1 MPKGRRTLFHHCVAL
16 ALLVAALL
24 APALAASISPGPAL
38 ARHSGPASLGRS
50 ASLPFTTSPLGTS
63 PPYLQH
69 LALADDPVDGYVV
82 GFGGE
87 SPGLTASGLT
97 LSYAGGTWQNLTSS
111 QTSAPAPRWGA
122 SMAYDAVDQELVLF
136 GGCQTAG
143 CYPALGDTWGFY
155 GGQWHDLSSLV
166 GTAPSARG
174 FSAFAWD
181 GSLSE
186 LVLFGGE
193 TGNGSSVRY
202 LADTWGFVH
211 NVWTNLTSNLT
222 GPAPPARASAVLA
235 SVGSVSPV
243 LFGGR
248 SAGGYLADTWSFGGT
263 AWANLTGGPGAA
275 PSARAGG
282 MMAGDPA
289 SQDLVLFG
297 GYSGSYLRDTWTW
310 TSGTWSELGTAGPP
324 GTYGAG
330 FAYDSEDGY
339 LLLYGGSIEQSGEIG
354 TTNAYWSLENGAWHL
369 WNPAPTQPI
378 DWFVILP
385 FVAIIAV
392 VASEFA
398 YLRRRQAR
406 RWGELSERMPDPLGA
421 VTWIPT
427 QPPSLLGRATRR
439 GAAVIF
445 GVMLPM
451 GALVSLAIVSS
462 ATPGSGVNTVVLL
475 AAEWAFFLA
484 VPGLLLASQ
493 ANLETRSIGIADA
506 GVVVRRKRTELRVP
520 WEYLQPPTMV
530 PKGPTVGFPFLVP
543 GKQSMPNYF
552 AATHE
557 QARAILAHPRAAGW
571 PVPPPVRTALGL
583 PPVPLEFAY
592 APPTGAPLPSTV
604 VPTPATL
611 DPRLRSP
618 QPQVSPAAPPPGGL
632 RDAAPVG
639 AGSAQLRRCP
649 RCSSLATIR
658 ARFCSR
664 CGSPLA

>member
-1 MPKGRRTLFHHCVAL
+1 M
-16 ALLVAALL
+16 ALL
-24 APALAASISPGPAL
+24 ATTLLALALAASFPSSAVFPRHAGFASRGPG
-38 ARHSGPASLGRS
+38 S
-50 ASLPFTTSPLGTS
+50 SLPFTTSSLGTS

-69 LALADDPVDGYVV
+69 LALADDPADGYVV

-97 LSYAGGTWQNLTSS
+97 LSYVGGTWQNLTSS
-111 QTSAPAPRWGA
+111 QASAPAPRYGA
-122 SMAYDAVDQELVLF
+122 SMAYDAADQELVLF
-136 GGCQTAG
+136 GGCQTGG

-174 FSAFAWD
+174 FSVFAWES
-181 GSLSE
+181 SLSE
-186 LVLFGGE
+186 LILFGGE
-193 TGNGSSVRY
+193 AGNGSSVRY
-202 LADTWGFVH
+202 LADTWGFAH

-222 GPAPPARASAVLA
+222 GPAPPARASAVMA

-263 AWANLTGGPGAA
+263 AWTNLTGGLGTA

-289 SQDLVLFG
+289 STELVLFG

-310 TSGTWSELGTAGPP
+310 ANGTWSELATTGPP

-330 FAYDSEDGY
+330 FTYDSEDGY
-339 LLLYGGSIEQSGEIG
+339 LLLYGGSIEQSGEVG

-369 WNPAPTQPI
+369 WNPVPEQPI
-378 DWFVILP
+378 DWLVIVP

-392 VASEFA
+392 VGGEFA
-398 YLRRRQAR
+398 YVRRRQAR

-421 VTWIPT
+421 VTWVPT
-427 QPPSLLGRATRR
+427 QPPSLLGRTTRR
-439 GAAVIF
+439 GAAVVF

-451 GALVSLAIVSS
+451 GTLVSLVIVGST
-462 ATPGSGVNTVVLL
+462 TPGSEANTVVILV
-475 AAEWAFFLA
+475 AEWALFLA

-493 ANLETRSIGIADA
+493 ANLETRAIGIADA

-520 WEYLQPPTMV
+520 WEYLQPPTVV

-543 GKQSMPNYF
+543 GKQTMPNYF

-571 PVPPPVRTALGL
+571 PVPPPVRAALGL
-583 PPVPLEFAY
+583 PAAPLDLAY
-592 APPTGAPLPSTV
+592 APPAGAPLPSTV
-604 VPTPATL
+604 VPTSTTL

-618 QPQVSPAAPPPGGL
+618 QPQVSPAASPPGGL
-632 RDAAPVG
+632 RDTALAG

-664 CGSPLA
+664 CGAPLA